1 MSKKLKQSR
10 FPCFAGAKIVFRVL
24 SQKSHQRLTLS
35 RTMNEHFVFY
45 PFLCT
50 TKFDIG
56 TNAHIVFD
64 AALAEIYLAFDA
76 ALEEIGVLHI
86 FGLG

>member
-10 FPCFAGAKIVFRVL
+10 FQCFAGEKITFRVL

-35 RTMNEHFVFY
+35 RTMDEHFVFY
-45 PFLCT
+45 PFFCT

-56 TNAHIVFD
+56 TSAHIVFD
-64 AALAEIYLAFDA
+64 AALAEVYLAFDA

>member
-1 MSKKLKQSR
+1 M
-10 FPCFAGAKIVFRVL
+10 V
-24 SQKSHQRLTLS
+24 SQKSHQKLALRGTID
-35 RTMNEHFVFY
+35 EHFVFY
-45 PFLCT
+45 PFFCT

-76 ALEEIGVLHI
+76 ALEEVGVLHI